1 MEEVT
6 EALEEVTLTALGC
19 EVDAERGDGVLG
31 GVPVELCHQ
40 QVVVLHAQREL
51 LHIWGGGTRG
61 DCHHGHPPP
70 HTPPVSL
77 GTTRMGGGSAG
88 DNE

>member
-51 LHIWGGGTRG
+51 LHIWGGGGQGGIVTMAT
-61 DCHHGHPPP
+61 PPP
-70 HTPPVSL
+70 HPPGVP
-77 GTTRMGGGSAG
+77 G
-88 DNE
+88 DNKDGWGVSR

>member
-1 MEEVT
+1 M
-6 EALEEVTLTALGC
+6 EEVTLTALGC

-51 LHIWGGGTRG
+51 LHIWGGGDKG
-61 DCHHGHPPP
+61 GLSPWPPP
-70 HTPPVSL
+70 PPKPPRCPWGQQGRV
-77 GTTRMGGGSAG
+77 GGQQVTTS